1 MIGIQV
7 SADELCVPRVLASR
21 APRAGQE
28 VLCGTTQIEHSAVV
42 VHELEDDVVPGESVG
57 SVVPHARG
65 RFAVAR
71 EFICWLLEPV
81 LPDLVE
87 HPCRESRG
95 RGT

>member
-1 MIGIQV
+1 MGIGV
-7 SADELCVPRVLASR
+7 SADELCVPRVLAFR
-21 APRAGQE
+21 APRTGQE
-28 VLCGTTQIEHSAVV
+28 VLRGTTQIEHSAMV
-42 VHELEDDVVPGESVG
+42 VHELEDNVVSGEFIG
-57 SVVPHARG
+57 FVVPHARG